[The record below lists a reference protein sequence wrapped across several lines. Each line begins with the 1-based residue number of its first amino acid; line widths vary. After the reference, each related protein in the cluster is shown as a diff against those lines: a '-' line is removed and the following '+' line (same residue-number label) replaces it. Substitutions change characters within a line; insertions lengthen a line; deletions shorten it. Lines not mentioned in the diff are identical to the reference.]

1 MMVDYNLDTLQ
12 YIRTPHKIKAYE
24 LIQDNLNL
32 VERRLV
38 TEQPG
43 QHRLLT
49 DAAVQLFQAGGKRIR
64 AAICLLAA
72 EIFEADLEKTL
83 SLAAG
88 VEMLHTA
95 TLVHDDLIDDSAL
108 RRGKSTLNTGQNAK
122 FSVLIGDYFFAR
134 AANLVAETN
143 NVAIMN
149 QFAETLATILNGE
162 VIQQFSRWQ
171 MDRQGYYDRI
181 YAKTGAMFVLAA
193 KSAATLGGADE
204 DGLLALEKYGRYTG
218 IAFQIIDDVLDF
230 SGNQSQLGKPV
241 GSDLQEGLLTLPV
254 LLYADKYPNDPNIN
268 LLLEVKDGNHPAAT
282 SLIASIQDSGVLDD
296 AIDQARDLISD
307 GQRAIKHVPYSAY
320 TEALSSLAD
329 SVVERKT

>member
-1 MMVDYNLDTLQ
+1 MVDYNLETLQ
-12 YIRTPHKIKAYE
+12 YIHTPYKIKGYE
-24 LIQDNLNL
+24 LIQSNLNL
-32 VERRLV
+32 IEQRLI

-49 DAAVQLFQAGGKRIR
+49 DAAVHLFQSGGKRIR

-72 EIFEADLEKTL
+72 GIYEADLEKTL

-95 TLVHDDLIDDSAL
+95 TLVHDDLIDESTL
-108 RRGKSTLNTGQNAK
+108 RRGKSTLNTGQHAK

-134 AANLVAETN
+134 AANLVAETDS
-143 NVAIMN
+143 VAIMK
-149 QFAETLATILNGE
+149 QFAETLETILNGE
-162 VIQQFSRWQ
+162 VTQQFSRWQ
-171 MDRQGYYDRI
+171 TDRQEYYDRI

-193 KSAATLGGADE
+193 GSAATLGGADE
-204 DGLLALEKYGRYTG
+204 DGLQALEEYGRSTG

-254 LLYADKYPNDPNIN
+254 LLYVNQYPNDPDLK
-268 LLLEVKDGNHPAAT
+268 LLLEVQDGKHPAAK
-282 SLIASIQDSGVLDD
+282 SLIASIQDSGVLDE
-296 AIDQARDLISD
+296 AIDQARDLISN
-307 GQRAIKHVPYSAY
+307 GQHALERVPYSAY

-329 SVVERKT
+329 SVVDRKT